1 MGISS
6 PESVGMS
13 SERLARIRPGLQPYI
28 DNGMLRGMSTMV
40 VRKGKIVHFEQMGHM
55 DKEADK
61 PMEADTIFRIYSM
74 TKPMAAVALMMLYE
88 QGKFLLSDPVAKFIP
103 AFAQT
108 KVLESIE
115 DGELKAADLNQPIT
129 ITHLLTHTSGLT
141 YGWLEDTQ
149 ASELYQQSRVMSDP
163 TQSLEEAINQIAQLP
178 LAFQPGTVW
187 HYSVAIDV
195 VARLV
200 EVISGQHFGDYLQEH
215 LFGPLGMVD
224 TAFGVAEEKRHR
236 LAAMY
241 GLPDIV
247 GDGNTMTTFFE
258 AWQDGFNNR
267 IDVSGTYPVDMP
279 ETFVRGGHGLFSTAA
294 DYMRFCQM
302 LLNNGE
308 LDGARI
314 LGKKTIELMHQNYL
328 PAEMLP
334 FKVSDPPS
342 YGYGHGLGVR
352 VLMNAAEAQKPGS
365 PGEYGWAGAAKTYY
379 WIDPAEE
386 LIGIFMSQAM
396 VYPEPIEQVFR
407 VLAYQAIVD

>member
-40 VRKGKIVHFEQMGHM
+40 ARKGEIVHFEQMGHM
-55 DKEADK
+55 DKEAGK
-61 PMEADTIFRIYSM
+61 PMAADTIFRIYSM
-74 TKPMAAVALMMLYE
+74 TKPIAAVALMMLYE

-103 AFAQT
+103 AFAHT
-108 KVLESIE
+108 KVFESLE
-115 DGELKAADLNQPIT
+115 DGELKTADLNEPIT

-141 YGWLEDTQ
+141 YGFLEDTR
-149 ASELYQQSRVMSDP
+149 ASELYRNSRVMADP
-163 TQSLEEAINQIAQLP
+163 TQTLEEAIDQIAQLP
-178 LAFQPGTVW
+178 LAFQPGTIW

-200 EVISGQHFGDYLQEH
+200 EVISGQHFGEYLQEH
-215 LFGPLGMVD
+215 LLGPLGMVD

-267 IDVSGTYPVDMP
+267 IDVSGTYPVDRP
-279 ETFVRGGHGLFSTAA
+279 QTFVRGGHGLFSTAA

-302 LLNNGE
+302 LLNDGE
-308 LDGARI
+308 
-314 LGKKTIELMHQNYL
+314 
-328 PAEMLP
+328 
-334 FKVSDPPS
+334 
-342 YGYGHGLGVR
+342 
-352 VLMNAAEAQKPGS
+352 
-365 PGEYGWAGAAKTYY
+365 
-379 WIDPAEE
+379 
-386 LIGIFMSQAM
+386 
-396 VYPEPIEQVFR
+396 
-407 VLAYQAIVD
+407 